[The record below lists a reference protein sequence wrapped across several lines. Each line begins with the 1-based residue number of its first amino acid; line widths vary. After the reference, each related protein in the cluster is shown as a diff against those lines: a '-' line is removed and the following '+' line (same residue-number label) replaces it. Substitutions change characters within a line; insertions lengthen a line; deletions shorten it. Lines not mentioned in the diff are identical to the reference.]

1 MATKAILISRFI
13 GPLGILLFCCCN
25 KNNNDAP
32 TSQNHIYATI
42 TPVSGSPLI
51 IDAVGDNAIFSAGGL
66 LPAVGLEAKNDA
78 NAELDL
84 MFGVPLSPGIYPFY
98 CYYEVNSASSTT
110 PIYDNNQ
117 TYVSSPGSVSITAVS
132 DHHIEGSFNANCKTT
147 PGSPG
152 SPDSVIINGTF
163 KGDYKP

>member
-51 IDAVGDNAIFSAGGL
+51 IDAVGDNAIFLDGGI
-66 LPAVGLEAKNDA
+66 LPGVGLQAKNDA
-78 NAELDL
+78 HAQLD
-84 MFGVPLSPGIYPFY
+84 FIIGDTPNPGVYPFILT
-98 CYYEVNSASSTT
+98 YEVNSTSPTA
-110 PIYDNNQ
+110 PVYDNNP
-117 TYVSSPGSVSITAVS
+117 TYVSNPGSVNITAVS
-132 DHHIEGSFNANCKTT
+132 DHHIEGSFNATCKI
-147 PGSPG
+147 GLG